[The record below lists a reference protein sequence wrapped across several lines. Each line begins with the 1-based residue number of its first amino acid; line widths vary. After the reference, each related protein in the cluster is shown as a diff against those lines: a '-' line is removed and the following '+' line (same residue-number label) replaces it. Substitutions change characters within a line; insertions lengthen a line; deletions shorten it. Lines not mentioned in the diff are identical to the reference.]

1 LLLDAAAMTRNLKG
15 ISQDGHATMPRF
27 DEELGNK
34 A

>member
-1 LLLDAAAMTRNLKG
+1 MTVAKVIRQEG